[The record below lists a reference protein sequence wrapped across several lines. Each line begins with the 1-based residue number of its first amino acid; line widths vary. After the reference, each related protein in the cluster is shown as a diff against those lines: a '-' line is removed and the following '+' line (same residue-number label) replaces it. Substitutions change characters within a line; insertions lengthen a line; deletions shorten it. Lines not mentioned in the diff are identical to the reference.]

1 MTLNEKKTQIC
12 RINKG
17 FVFLKQFIFLT
28 DTGKIVRRPHKGNIV
43 RERRKLKSFKKKLD
57 DKEIELISIINQYK
71 SWRGSIRKYAKAYTI
86 KNMDNLFGELFFKG
100 DKKTWKRIL
109 KEKN

>member
-1 MTLNEKKTQIC
+1 MME
-12 RINKG
+12 
-17 FVFLKQFIFLT
+17 
-28 DTGKIVRRPHKGNIV
+28 
-43 RERRKLKSFKKKLD
+43 EFKKEQLIKEKSEF
-57 DKEIELISIINQYK
+57 DKEIELIAIINQYK
-71 SWRGSIRKYAKAYTI
+71 SWRGSIRKYSKAYTI